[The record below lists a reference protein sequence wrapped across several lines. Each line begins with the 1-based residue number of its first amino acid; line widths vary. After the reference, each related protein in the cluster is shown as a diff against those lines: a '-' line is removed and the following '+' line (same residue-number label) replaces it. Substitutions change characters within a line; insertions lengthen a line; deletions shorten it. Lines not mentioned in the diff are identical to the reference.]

1 LKARWASDVHKCG
14 ENLGEGVRCRDDDPE
29 GANRD
34 PRRFEDA
41 DRFLITRPA
50 AKNLSFGHGIHF
62 RLGAHLAGQEVRAAI
77 GAMLPY
83 LDHLELTDA
92 PLQRNPTALL
102 NGWQKVE
109 LAWVS

>member
-1 LKARWASDVHKCG
+1 MIAAYASAPPAAAIPKGAIVALHMA
-14 ENLGEGVRCRDDDPE
+14 V
-29 GANRD
+29 ANRD
-34 PRRFEDA
+34 PRRFDDP

-62 RLGAHLAGQEVRAAI
+62 CLGAHLAGQEVRAAI
-77 GAMLPY
+77 GGLLPH
-83 LDHLELTDA
+83 LDRLKLTDA

-102 NGWQKVE
+102 NGWQRVE